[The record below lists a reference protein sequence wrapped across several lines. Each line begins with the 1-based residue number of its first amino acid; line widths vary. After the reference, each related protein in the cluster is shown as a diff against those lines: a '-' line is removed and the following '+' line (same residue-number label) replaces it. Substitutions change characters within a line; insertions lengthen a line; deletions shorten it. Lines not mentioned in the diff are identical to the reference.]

1 MTPRRAA
8 GKVLLSALGLVLAV
22 GACTGETTPTT
33 GPTGTTAGTS
43 SSTIP
48 ALTAEGLAQLR
59 ARALRRSMADF
70 GGHKPCIS
78 TDIPPELRA
87 ALEAFDPP
95 VEFYD
100 PGEFPRSESGQYR
113 CHVLTLLETEW
124 PAPGVVRISAGVIRG
139 YLNGTGK
146 WYYFRWDG
154 TAWVDAEPDP
164 GDVTGNTYW
173 AS

>member
-1 MTPRRAA
+1 M
-8 GKVLLSALGLVLAV
+8 
-22 GACTGETTPTT
+22 
-33 GPTGTTAGTS
+33 
-43 SSTIP
+43 
-48 ALTAEGLAQLR
+48 
-59 ARALRRSMADF
+59 
-70 GGHKPCIS
+70 
-78 TDIPPELRA
+78 
-87 ALEAFDPP
+87 
-95 VEFYD
+95 EFYG
-100 PGEFPRSESGQYR
+100 PGEFPRDESGQYR

-164 GDVTGNTYW
+164 GDVTGHTGY